1 VILFEWD
8 DRKAARNIRDHGVSF
23 DEAETVFD
31 DEHALLIDDPDHSAE
46 EERYVLLGLSSRG
59 SVLVVCHCYRPGGD
73 DPDLLRPEGEPSRA
87 QTL

>member
-46 EERYVLLGLSSRG
+46 EERYVLLGLSSPGQRFG
-59 SVLVVCHCYRPGGD
+59 RLPLLQAGGD